1 MQRSAKPPFAGSIP
15 AVASRSI
22 RQREVTTSRSLFHP
36 LYANMRI
43 LCALTYYRPYTSGL
57 TIYVERLA
65 RGLVRRGHTVTVLTS
80 QYDPSLPK
88 IEFLD
93 GVRIVRAPV
102 VARVSKGVIMP
113 TFGWLAT
120 RLSLEHDAMSLHLPQ
135 FDAPGLA
142 LRGKVLKQPVVLTY
156 HSDLKLPPGLLN
168 RVANQVVAIAN
179 QAAAALA
186 TRIVAYTQDFAD
198 HSPYLRQWRRKVTII
213 PPPVEVAQVSD
224 DEIAAFRRRWNLQG
238 PVIGMAA
245 RLAAEKGVEVLLAAL
260 PRILAIHPTARVLF
274 AGQHENVLGEEAYAR
289 RLAPLFEQFRDH
301 WTFLGT
307 LNPRE
312 MAAFFPNLDV
322 LVVPSLNST
331 ETFGLVQVEAMLCGT
346 PTVASNLPGVR
357 QPPLMTGMGKVV
369 PIGDANALAEAIL
382 EIIAHRSQYVRPRE
396 TVAALFSTERT
407 AEMYEQLFRSLGVA
421 D

>member
-1 MQRSAKPPFAGSIP
+1 
-15 AVASRSI
+15 
-22 RQREVTTSRSLFHP
+22 
-36 LYANMRI
+36 MRI

-65 RGLVRRGHTVTVLTS
+65 RGLVRRGHHVTVLTS

-88 IEFLD
+88 LEWID
-93 GVRIVRAPV
+93 GVRIMRVPV
-102 VARVSKGVIMP
+102 LARVSKGVIMP

-120 RLSLEHDAMSLHLPQ
+120 RLALEHDAMSLHLPQ

-142 LRGKVLKQPVVLTY
+142 LRGRILKQPVVLTY

-168 RVANQVVAIAN
+168 QIAN
-179 QAAAALA
+179 RVVNVTNQIAAALA

-198 HSPYLRQWRRKVTII
+198 SSPYLRRWQHKVTII
-213 PPPVEVAQVSD
+213 PPPVEVAD
-224 DEIAAFRRRWNLQG
+224 IPETEIQAFRRRWNLQG

-245 RLAAEKGVEVLLAAL
+245 RLAAEKGVEVLLEAL
-260 PRILAIHPTARVLF
+260 PRILAVYPTARVLF
-274 AGQHENVLGEEAYAR
+274 AGQHEHVLGEEEYAR
-289 RLAPLFEQFRDH
+289 RLAPLLDRFRDH
-301 WTFLGT
+301 WTFLGI
-307 LNPRE
+307 LSPKE

-369 PIGDANALAEAIL
+369 PVGDAVALADAIL
-382 EIIAHRSQYVRPRE
+382 EIIAHRAHYVRPRADI
-396 TVAALFSTERT
+396 AALFSTERT
-407 AEMYEQLFRSLGVA
+407 VIEYERLFRQLGVA
-421 D
+421 S

>member
-1 MQRSAKPPFAGSIP
+1 
-15 AVASRSI
+15 
-22 RQREVTTSRSLFHP
+22 
-36 LYANMRI
+36 MRI

-65 RGLVRRGHTVTVLTS
+65 RGLVRRGHQITILTS

-88 IEFLD
+88 LEWLD

-102 VARVSKGVIMP
+102 LARVSKGVIMP

-120 RLSLEHDAMSLHLPQ
+120 RLALEHDAMSLHLPQ

-142 LRGKVLKQPVVLTY
+142 LRGRILKQPVVLTY

-168 RVANQVVAIAN
+168 QVANRVVNVTN
-179 QAAAALA
+179 QLAAALA

-198 HSPYLRQWRRKVTII
+198 SSPYLRRWHKKVTII
-213 PPPVEVAQVSD
+213 PPPIEVANVPEE
-224 DEIAAFRRRWNLQG
+224 EIHAFRRRWNLQG

-245 RLAAEKGVEVLLAAL
+245 RLAAEKGVEILLEAL
-260 PRILAIHPTARVLF
+260 PRILAVYPTTRVLF
-274 AGQHENVLGEEAYAR
+274 AGQHEHVLGEEEYAR
-289 RLAPLFEQFRDH
+289 RLAPLLDQFRDH
-301 WTFLGT
+301 WTFLGI
-307 LNPRE
+307 LSPKE

-369 PIGDANALAEAIL
+369 PVGDAVALADAIL
-382 EIIAHRSQYVRPRE
+382 EVIAHRAHYVRPRAE
-396 TVAALFSTERT
+396 IMALFSTERT
-407 AEMYEQLFRSLGVA
+407 VTEYEQLFRQLGVA
-421 D
+421 S

>member
-1 MQRSAKPPFAGSIP
+1 
-15 AVASRSI
+15 
-22 RQREVTTSRSLFHP
+22 
-36 LYANMRI
+36 MRI
-43 LCALTYYRPYTSGL
+43 LFALTYYRPYTSGL

-65 RGLVRRGHTVTVLTS
+65 RGLVRRGHQITILTS

-88 IEFLD
+88 LEWLD

-102 VARVSKGVIMP
+102 LARVSKGVIMP

-120 RLSLEHDAMSLHLPQ
+120 RLALEHDAMSLHLPQ

-142 LRGKVLKQPVVLTY
+142 LRGRILKQPVVLTY

-168 RVANQVVAIAN
+168 QVANRVVNVTN
-179 QAAAALA
+179 QLAAALA

-198 HSPYLRQWRRKVTII
+198 SSPYLRRWHKKVTII
-213 PPPVEVAQVSD
+213 PPPIEVANVPEE
-224 DEIAAFRRRWNLQG
+224 EIHAFRRRWNLQG

-245 RLAAEKGVEVLLAAL
+245 RLAAEKGVEILLEAL
-260 PRILAIHPTARVLF
+260 PRILAVYPTTRVLF
-274 AGQHENVLGEEAYAR
+274 AGQHEHVLGEEEYAR
-289 RLAPLFEQFRDH
+289 RLAPLLDQFRDH
-301 WTFLGT
+301 WTFLGI
-307 LNPRE
+307 LSPKE

-369 PIGDANALAEAIL
+369 PVGDAGALADAIL
-382 EIIAHRSQYVRPRE
+382 EVIAHRAHYVRPRAE
-396 TVAALFSTERT
+396 IMALFSTERT
-407 AEMYEQLFRSLGVA
+407 VTEYEQLFRQLGVA
-421 D
+421 S

>member
-1 MQRSAKPPFAGSIP
+1 
-15 AVASRSI
+15 
-22 RQREVTTSRSLFHP
+22 
-36 LYANMRI
+36 MRI

-65 RGLVRRGHTVTVLTS
+65 RGLVRRGHQITILTS

-88 IEFLD
+88 LEWLD

-102 VARVSKGVIMP
+102 LARVSKGVIMP

-120 RLSLEHDAMSLHLPQ
+120 RLALEHDAMSLHLPQ

-142 LRGKVLKQPVVLTY
+142 LRGRILKQPVVLTY

-168 RVANQVVAIAN
+168 QVANRVVNVTN
-179 QAAAALA
+179 QLAAALA

-198 HSPYLRQWRRKVTII
+198 SSPYLRRWHKKVTII
-213 PPPVEVAQVSD
+213 PPPIEVANVPEE
-224 DEIAAFRRRWNLQG
+224 EIHAFRRRWNLQG

-245 RLAAEKGVEVLLAAL
+245 RLAAEKGVEILLEAL
-260 PRILAIHPTARVLF
+260 PRILAVYPTARVLF
-274 AGQHENVLGEEAYAR
+274 AGQHEHVLGEEEYAR
-289 RLAPLFEQFRDH
+289 RLAPLLDQFRDH
-301 WTFLGT
+301 WTFLGI
-307 LNPRE
+307 LSPKE

-369 PIGDANALAEAIL
+369 PVGDAGALADAIL
-382 EIIAHRSQYVRPRE
+382 EVIAHRAHYVRPRAE
-396 TVAALFSTERT
+396 IMALFSTERT
-407 AEMYEQLFRSLGVA
+407 VTEYEQLFRQLGVA
-421 D
+421 S